1 MNYGKLVDGVLHVY
15 GTPAKGRKEIRDIIP
30 EGYTKEQC
38 QPITGGYTETK
49 DYIGVEYAY
58 IAPGMSQTEQRIADL
73 ETAQATTEQAVQDLI
88 LSTLAGGEV

>member
-15 GTPAKGRKEIRDIIP
+15 GASAKDRKEIHDIIP

-38 QPITGGYTETK
+38 QPITGSYTETE
-49 DYIGVEYAY
+49 DYIGVEYVHV
-58 IAPGMSQTEQRIADL
+58 APGQSLTEQRLDNL

-88 LSTLAGGEV
+88 LSTLAGGEA